1 MKGSGRG
8 VFAGM
13 INKPAKAD
21 GFYFGTEDVFDMKG
35 TEDMVVV
42 GQVIGKLT
50 TGDTVYI
57 TNPGDDERPEL
68 TGEVIGIE
76 VNRLEARVA
85 RNTVAALRIKDG
97 KKLPLKTGTVLHTE
111 RGTAESIHDVY
122 MMALGE
128 GYISF
133 REMKLSPKDFERM
146 SLTDIV
152 ELINLYRMY
161 LDKEKG
167 TLADTLKEHDNE
179 ISAILGNV
187 LRDKL
192 LSASEIYALMNKKT
206 GEPHMLSVSYEGK
219 EGDITTT
226 PPDIIV
232 LSKAYIDDWK
242 KKFDGDIYE
251 FLEVENGPEGKGIK
265 EFLRSAFYL
274 NGACGVRVL
283 YENIVA
289 VAESLV
295 KKPDYSNLPE
305 LQVPVT
311 NPDLERWLLLTGQLD
326 APKNVDEEKIQ
337 MALYSHLFRE
347 LAKAKFIVPILMEEK
362 PGEGAGEDGKKDT
375 SMTISIQSG
384 KGKRDAVRMYTDWKR
399 FRNFYKEEEGW
410 RGLIERIPGMI
421 ESFDCAINVT
431 DHPAAG
437 CYIDRISF
445 EADIKRHVPADIAAK
460 KPQE

>member
-1 MKGSGRG
+1 MKDSGRG

-13 INKPAKAD
+13 IKKPAKAD
-21 GFYFGTEDVFDMKG
+21 GFYFGTEDVFDMRG
-35 TEDMVVV
+35 SEDLVVV

-50 TGDTVYI
+50 TGDTVCI

-68 TGEVIGIE
+68 KGEVIGIE

-97 KKLPLKTGTVLHTE
+97 KNLPLKTGSVLHTE
-111 RGTAESIHDVY
+111 RATPESIHDVY

-133 REMKLSPKDFERM
+133 REMKLSQKDFDKM

-167 TLADTLKEHDNE
+167 SLVNTLTEHDNE
-179 ISAILGNV
+179 ISVIMGNV
-187 LRDKL
+187 LRNKL
-192 LSASEIYALMNKKT
+192 LSASHIYVLMNKKT
-206 GEPHMLSVSYEGK
+206 GEPHMLSVSYEDKG
-219 EGDITTT
+219 GNITTT

-242 KKFDGDIYE
+242 NKFDGEIYE

-265 EFLRSAFYL
+265 EFLRNAFYL

-289 VAESLV
+289 VAESIV

-326 APKNVDEEKIQ
+326 SPKNLDEEKIQ
-337 MALYSHLFRE
+337 TALYSHLFRE
-347 LAKAKFIVPILMEEK
+347 LAKAKFIVPSLMEEK
-362 PGEGAGEDGKKDT
+362 SGEGVEGKKDT

-410 RGLIERIPGMI
+410 KGLIERIPGMI

-445 EADIKRHVPADIAAK
+445 DADIKRYVK
-460 KPQE
+460 